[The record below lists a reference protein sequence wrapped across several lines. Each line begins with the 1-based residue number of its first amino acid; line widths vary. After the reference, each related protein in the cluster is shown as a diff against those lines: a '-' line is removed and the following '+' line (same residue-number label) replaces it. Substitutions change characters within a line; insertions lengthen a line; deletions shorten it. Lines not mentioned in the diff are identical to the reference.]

1 MTIALEIAKMEADL
15 AAAGVTVK
23 ALCEE
28 AGVNQ
33 STWTRWKSGSNAP
46 LMATWGKVRES
57 FDRITA
63 DPYLSAKA
71 S

>member
-1 MTIALEIAKMEADL
+1 MTISAKIAQMEADL
-15 AAAGVTVK
+15 SSVGVTVK

-33 STWTRWKSGSNAP
+33 STWTRWKAGSHAP
-46 LMATWGKVRES
+46 LMETWGKVCETYE
-57 FDRITA
+57 RIMDA
-63 DPYLSAKA
+63 PQAKA